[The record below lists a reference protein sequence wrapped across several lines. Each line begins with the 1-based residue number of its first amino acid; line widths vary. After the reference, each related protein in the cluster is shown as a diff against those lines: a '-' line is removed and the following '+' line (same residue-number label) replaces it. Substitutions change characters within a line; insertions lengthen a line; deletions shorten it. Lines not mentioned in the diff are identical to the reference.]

1 MAKRHGGQI
10 LVDQLKIQGVER
22 VFCVPGESYLA
33 ALDGLYE
40 SGVDVV
46 VCRQE
51 GGAAMMAEAD
61 GKLSGRPGIC
71 FVTRAPGATNAS
83 AGVHIADQDSTPMI
97 LFVGQVGR
105 SMVDRE
111 AFQEVDYRK
120 MFGDLAKWVA
130 QIESIDRIPEYIS
143 HAFHI
148 ATSGRPGP
156 VVLALPEDVLSSS
169 ASVEDARPAVP
180 VVSRA
185 DDEDA
190 GEIAAALAEAER
202 PLVIVGGGGWTRG
215 AGEDLAEFAA
225 RYNLP
230 VTASFRCQDYMDNRL
245 ANYAGDVGIGINPA
259 LAKRVKESDLLI
271 VLGSRLGEMT
281 TSGYS
286 LIDIPNPRQ
295 KLIHAYAGSDEL
307 GRVYRPDIAINASMP
322 SLVAKLNR
330 LPAPNDMR
338 WAEWTAGARADYE
351 AWVEPEETPGDVKM
365 EQVVCHLRD
374 VLPDD
379 AIVANGAGNYTAWVH
394 RYYRYRK
401 YRTGLSPTSGSMGY
415 GFPAAVAAKLAYPDR
430 TVVCFAGDGCFMMH
444 GQELATAVQH
454 GANVVTII
462 VNNGIYGTIRM
473 HQERHYPGRV
483 SGTELRNPDFAALA
497 KAYGAH
503 GVCVERTE
511 DFAAAFEEALACGKP
526 AVIELKTDAN
536 AISPRATIEGLRS
549 AAMAA
554 AE

>member
-1 MAKRHGGQI
+1 MAMRHGGQI

-40 SGVDVV
+40 SGIDVI

-120 MFGDLAKWVA
+120 MFGDLAKWVG
-130 QIESIDRIPEYIS
+130 QIDDIARIPEYIS

-156 VVLALPEDVLSSS
+156 VVLALPEDVLS
-169 ASVEDARPAVP
+169 ATAVVEDTRPAVP
-180 VVSRA
+180 VIARA
-185 DDEDA
+185 DDEDTA
-190 GEIAAALAEAER
+190 AVAAALAEAER
-202 PLVIVGGGGWTRG
+202 PLAIVGGGGWTRG
-215 AGEDLAEFAA
+215 AGDDLAGFAEKF
-225 RYNLP
+225 NLP
-230 VTASFRCQDYMDNRL
+230 VTASFRCQDYMDNRHP
-245 ANYAGDVGIGINPA
+245 NYAGDVGIGINPA
-259 LAKRVKESDLLI
+259 LAQRVRDADLLLI
-271 VLGSRLGEMT
+271 LGSRLGEMT

-286 LIDIPNPRQ
+286 LVGIPNPKQ
-295 KLIHAYAGSDEL
+295 KMIHAYPGPDEL
-307 GRVYRPDIAINASMP
+307 GRVYRPDLAINAAIP
-322 SLVAKLNR
+322 SLVAKLSR
-330 LPAPNDMR
+330 LNAPNDMR
-338 WAEWTAGARADYE
+338 WADWTAQARADYE
-351 AWVEPEETPGDVKM
+351 AWQEPEETPGDVKL
-365 EQVVCHLRD
+365 EQVVRHLSD
-374 VLPDD
+374 VLGED
-379 AIVANGAGNYTAWVH
+379 AIISNGAGNYTAWVH
-394 RYYRYRK
+394 RYYRYKR
-401 YRTGLSPTSGSMGY
+401 YRTELAPTSGSMGY

-430 TVVCFAGDGCFMMH
+430 DVVCFAGDGCFMMH

-462 VNNGIYGTIRM
+462 VNNGMYGTIRM
-473 HQERHYPGRV
+473 HQEKFYPNRV
-483 SGTELRNPDFAALA
+483 SGTQLQNPDFVALA
-497 KAYGAH
+497 RAYGGH
-503 GVCVERTE
+503 GALVERTE
-511 DFAAAFEEALACGKP
+511 DFAAAFEEARNCGQP
-526 AVIELKTDAN
+526 AIIELRTEQE
-536 AISPRATIEGLRS
+536 AIAPRMTIERLR
-549 AAMAA
+549 AQA

>member
-130 QIESIDRIPEYIS
+130 QIDSIDRIPEYIS

-169 ASVEDARPAVP
+169 ADVEDARPVVP

-259 LAKRVKESDLLI
+259 LAKRVKDADLLI

-286 LIDIPNPRQ
+286 LVDIPNPRQ
-295 KLIHAYAGSDEL
+295 KLIHAYAGPDEP

-374 VLPDD
+374 VLPDN
-379 AIVANGAGNYTAWVH
+379 AIIANGAGNYTAWVH

-401 YRTGLSPTSGSMGY
+401 YRTELAPTSGSMGY

-430 TVVCFAGDGCFMMH
+430 TVVCFAGDGCFMMT
-444 GQELATAVQH
+444 GQELATAVQY

-497 KAYGAH
+497 RAYGAH

-511 DFAAAFEEALACGKP
+511 GFAAAFEEALACGKP

-536 AISPRATIEGLRS
+536 AIAPRATIEGLRA

>member
-1 MAKRHGGQI
+1 MAMRHGGQI

-40 SGVDVV
+40 SGIDVV

-120 MFGDLAKWVA
+120 MFGDLAKWVG
-130 QIESIDRIPEYIS
+130 QIDDIARIPEYIS

-156 VVLALPEDVLSSS
+156 VVLALPEDVLS
-169 ASVEDARPAVP
+169 ATAVVEDTRPAVP
-180 VVSRA
+180 VIARA
-185 DDEDA
+185 DDEDTA
-190 GEIAAALAEAER
+190 AVAAALAQAER

-215 AGEDLAEFAA
+215 AGDDLAGFAEKF
-225 RYNLP
+225 NLP
-230 VTASFRCQDYMDNRL
+230 VTASFRCQDYMDNRHP
-245 ANYAGDVGIGINPA
+245 NYAGDVGIGINPA
-259 LAKRVKESDLLI
+259 LAKRVKESDLLLI
-271 VLGSRLGEMT
+271 LGSRLGEMT

-286 LIDIPNPRQ
+286 LIGIPNPKQ
-295 KLIHAYAGSDEL
+295 KMIHAYPGPDEL
-307 GRVYRPDIAINASMP
+307 GRVYRPDLAINAAIP
-322 SLVAKLNR
+322 SLVAKLSR
-330 LPAPNDMR
+330 LNAPNDMR
-338 WAEWTAGARADYE
+338 WAEWTAQARADYE
-351 AWVEPEETPGDVKM
+351 AWQEPEETPGDVKL
-365 EQVVCHLRD
+365 EQVVRHLSD
-374 VLPDD
+374 TLGED
-379 AIVANGAGNYTAWVH
+379 AIISNGAGNYTAWVH
-394 RYYRYRK
+394 RYFRYKR
-401 YRTGLSPTSGSMGY
+401 YRTGLAPTSGSMGY

-430 TVVCFAGDGCFMMH
+430 DVVCFAGDGCFMMH

-462 VNNGIYGTIRM
+462 ANNGMYGTIRM
-473 HQERHYPGRV
+473 HQEKFYPNRV
-483 SGTELRNPDFAALA
+483 SGTQLQNPDFVALA
-497 KAYGAH
+497 RAYGGH
-503 GVCVERTE
+503 GALVERTE
-511 DFAAAFEEALACGKP
+511 DFAAAFEEARTCGKP
-526 AVIELKTDAN
+526 AIIELRTEQE
-536 AISPRATIEGLRS
+536 AIAPRMTIERLR
-549 AAMAA
+549 AQA